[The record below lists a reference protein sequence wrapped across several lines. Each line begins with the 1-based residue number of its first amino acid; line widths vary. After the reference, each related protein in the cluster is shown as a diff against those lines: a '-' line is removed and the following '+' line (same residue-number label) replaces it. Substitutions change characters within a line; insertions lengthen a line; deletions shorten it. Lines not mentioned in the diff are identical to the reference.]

1 MQKPNTPQNAPQSG
15 ATTSRPDH
23 TFEVLKTTLKQFND
37 GEVVYCNLLM
47 DGHIYLY
54 DCRVVET
61 EHGDFVSLPKRKGA
75 DGKYYSQGV
84 FIKFTNSEQKTLI
97 DLIQAS
103 VMNGR

>member
-1 MQKPNTPQNAPQSG
+1 MQKPNTTQNAHQSG
-15 ATTSRPDH
+15 ATASRPDH

-37 GEVVYCNLLM
+37 RSVVYCNLLM

-54 DCRVVET
+54 DCRVVES
-61 EHGDFVSLPKRKGA
+61 ESGDFVSLPKRKGA

-84 FIKFTNSEQKTLI
+84 FIKFTDSEQKTLI
-97 DLIQAS
+97 DMIQTA